1 MDNRSSRNFVGEPDS
16 VVGREG
22 TPCGVLSPFA
32 RQPVVKSLSFHECP
46 DYCHAFSSKTG
57 ILSQRTRAAAGAYL
71 HWCSSKKISR
81 NTVRNRKKHERRKR
95 KKQHDKLL
103 LVTITER
110 MNSIGAIFSNKY
122 LKENVVV
129 FDGGINAEATA
140 TAKIEVPGWNCL
152 RIDHGVLEVCMPP
165 NDDMGLMYR
174 GLQDDQPRFMLLPRR
189 EAIQINKN
197 STKLCCAMINISQK
211 QHNLV
216 RGASKSVFGQEK
228 YCCVGSKPR
237 RTAVGIEPGQF
248 NYTDGVSTD
257 DWDTIVNAVKRCEQ
271 AFYSYVGTEVIRH
284 IREARNTVLWERIR
298 YSGKKVVPDLQYSM
312 ESHLV

>member
-1 MDNRSSRNFVGEPDS
+1 
-16 VVGREG
+16 
-22 TPCGVLSPFA
+22 
-32 RQPVVKSLSFHECP
+32 
-46 DYCHAFSSKTG
+46 
-57 ILSQRTRAAAGAYL
+57 
-71 HWCSSKKISR
+71 
-81 NTVRNRKKHERRKR
+81 
-95 KKQHDKLL
+95 
-103 LVTITER
+103 

-165 NDDMGLMYR
+165 NDDMGLMYH

-298 YSGKKVVPDLQYSM
+298 YSEKKVVPDLQYSM